1 MNVQCGAFDWDGNTF
16 NVLQYSL
23 CIKKDYKQT
32 AMAIDAQEVFPT
44 RFYRDSSGER
54 NDEALRRSLI
64 KRGRRFVDTCRS
76 EGDGAQYKYSGP
88 ILADVPA
95 EGALAATQQSSRPNE
110 DESRSVYSGLDDPL
124 SLKKTPTTL
133 TKLSTAV
140 SFLRTRRGFSNRN
153 GHLIICPWDICQEC
167 SLQIRSVTGKYTW
180 S

>member
-124 SLKKTPTTL
+124 SLKNANYIDKTEYRGVVLADTTGFL
-133 TKLSTAV
+133 ESQRPPHYLPLGYLPGMLSPDTQ
-140 SFLRTRRGFSNRN
+140 
-153 GHLIICPWDICQEC
+153 CDW
-167 SLQIRSVTGKYTW
+167 
-180 S
+180 